1 MVLCFIFMKYF
12 LFKSWSDWEGILKVC
27 LCSSEVNFNIWL
39 ENTKWPKCHHRT
51 WCYTNGD
58 TLQDRKTHTQ
68 SALHRKQIDT
78 FCHVNLDGAP
88 QPLPPLSSL
97 CVHEVRPD
105 LRNLIEEFHWP
116 QLKLFPSLGKI
127 RELVSE
133 TESHLPPGLPN
144 RNLQGK
150 TGTHLVVK
158 NFSVQ

>member
-1 MVLCFIFMKYF
+1 MVLCLIFMKYF
-12 LFKSWSDWEGILKVC
+12 LFKSWSDWEG
-27 LCSSEVNFNIWL
+27 
-39 ENTKWPKCHHRT
+39 
-51 WCYTNGD
+51 
-58 TLQDRKTHTQ
+58 TLLTLGWKTQNDRNAIIEHDVTLTVMHYKTEKHTQ
-68 SALHRKQIDT
+68 SALHMKQIDT

-105 LRNLIEEFHWP
+105 PRNLTEEFHWP

-150 TGTHLVVK
+150 TEEL
-158 NFSVQ
+158 FSSIIYFFH